1 MIIRNALV
9 YRNESR
15 TLEKLSI
22 LVQNGKIVAL
32 GEKAELSDEKVFD
45 ADGLS
50 VFPGLVDIHTHGI
63 AGCDFVTCKEAS
75 LGKMAKSYADYGI
88 TTIMPTI
95 ASALY
100 EDMLKAV
107 RQINSFSPKDGEAD
121 FCGVHWEGRY
131 LNPRKRGSH
140 SSELIAKLS
149 TNEIRVKEFAECKAL
164 HMTAAFELDK
174 SGDFAKALRGVNPK
188 VTLALGHTMADYEE
202 ACKAE
207 KLGVTAYTHLFN
219 AMPPIHHRDGGA
231 VCAALYGN
239 AYAELICDGIH
250 VSKEMMS
257 LAYRLKGIKKLVLV
271 SDSIEATG
279 CPDGNYS
286 MAGSAVTVKNGKAV
300 LNDGTLAGST
310 LTLDRAVRNLMKY
323 CSVSLEDAIVCATEN
338 PAKAVG
344 VFGDCGSIDVGKK
357 ADMLFVS
364 DRNAFAIDKI
374 MLRGSFIDK

>member
-1 MIIRNALV
+1 MLIKNALV
-9 YRNESR
+9 YRNDSR
-15 TLEKLSI
+15 KLEKLSI
-22 LVQNGKIVAL
+22 LVQNGKIAAL
-32 GEKAELSDEKVFD
+32 GDTCDLADTQVFD
-45 ADGLS
+45 AEGLS

-63 AGCDFVTCKEAS
+63 VGCDFVTCKDAS
-75 LGKMAKSYADYGI
+75 LGKMAKNYAGYGI
-88 TTIMPTI
+88 TTVMPTI

-107 RQINSFSPKDGEAD
+107 GQINSFEPKDGEAD

-131 LNPRKRGSH
+131 LNPRKKGSH
-140 SSELIAKLS
+140 SSEFIAKLS
-149 TNEIRVKEFAECKAL
+149 TNEIRVKELAECKAL

-174 SGDFAKALRGVNPK
+174 SGDFAKALKSVNPK
-188 VTLALGHTMADYEE
+188 VTLALGHTMANYEE
-202 ACKAE
+202 ACKTE

-310 LTLDRAVRNLMKY
+310 LTLDKAVRNFMKY
-323 CSVSLEDAIVCATEN
+323 CSVSLEDAILCATEN

-344 VFGDCGSIDVGKK
+344 VFNDCGSIDVGKK
-357 ADMLFVS
+357 ADLVFVS
-364 DRNAFAIDKI
+364 DRKDFAIDKI